1 LANLVVAA
9 LGGNAI
15 LPKGARGAPEE
26 QWATARRAA
35 TALIPILREGTRL
48 VVTHGNGP
56 QVGYLLEAMES
67 LPPEVPRQTLDLA
80 VAMTQ
85 GWIGFILQHSL
96 EREARASGLEVSAAA
111 LVSRTMVRRGDP
123 AFSMPSKPVGRFYS
137 RGDAERLARERGWVL
152 APDPRGGY
160 RRVVPSPRP
169 LRVLEAPLIERLARD
184 SGLVVVG
191 VGGGGVP
198 VDENLEPVEA
208 VVDKDLASY
217 VLARDINATH
227 FIILT
232 DVPGVAID
240 YGTPRQR
247 WLREL
252 PADEALKMVEEGV
265 FPAGSM
271 GPKVEAAA
279 RFVLETGGYAAI
291 GRLEDA
297 YDVYLGR
304 AGTRITPPNTTPI

>member
-1 LANLVVAA
+1 LSKLVVAA

-15 LPKGARGAPEE
+15 LPKGARGTPGE

-35 TALIPILREGTRL
+35 EALIPILREGARL

-85 GWIGFILQHSL
+85 GWIGFILQHSI
-96 EREARASGLEVSAAA
+96 ERAARRAGLSVEAAS
-111 LVSRTMVRRGDP
+111 LVSRTVVKRGDP
-123 AFSMPSKPVGRFYS
+123 AFSSPSKPVGRFYS
-137 RGDAERLARERGWVL
+137 RREAEELARERGWTM

-169 LRVLEAPLIERLARD
+169 LRVLEARLIAGLARD
-184 SGLVVVG
+184 LGLVVVG

-198 VDENLEPVEA
+198 VDESLDPVEA

-217 VLARDINATH
+217 VLARDIGATH

-232 DVPGVAID
+232 DVPGVALD
-240 YGTPRQR
+240 YGTPRQK

-252 PADEALKMVEEGV
+252 PADEALRLVEDGV
-265 FPAGSM
+265 FPPGSM

-291 GRLEDA
+291 GSLEEA
-297 YDVYLGR
+297 YEVYSGR
-304 AGTRITPPNTTPI
+304 AGTRITPPNTTP